1 VPSAYDQLRSETPEF
16 REVDPNA
23 TAFMQDVQGLLRQ
36 GEIAKA
42 LRRVQVGLATGSY
55 GPAGSLGGRV
65 LGYFSDDPET
75 AAQRAAGR
83 EAMQW
88 LNDPAN
94 ERMLLE
100 NPDLILLAA
109 EDPISFVARAGS
121 GQMIADLARKDAEA
135 VAEERAA
142 AGITSTKDSFGAR
155 LARGD
160 QEPGMTTG
168 TPIYEQR
175 IASLVP
181 TSTETPDETGV
192 EEQAAPTAEQRIV
205 DLLPTPTETS
215 DETGGDGTGTRD
227 LRARAED
234 RIKLFQD
241 LFGSDEPTARDR
253 AMQFAMIGL
262 AIAAGQSP
270 NALTNI
276 ASGLLAGT
284 QAMTAQEAERRKERR
299 ALRSSAVT
307 SVLDEMETERKA
319 GENPLSKFYGES
331 TSNLE
336 TKHFGNIP
344 QFTPTLPGVM
354 GGLGPIVAGEQ
365 DRIITTYNTLMDES
379 DRLLGLSAEAQSLL
393 DTGDVAGFEGSASRF
408 MSRAAAALPDDI
420 ASALGVDVENQRVSA
435 AQRFDVIQRTLA
447 AQLAPMLLGESGRTI
462 SDADR
467 RRVAEVLGIAIEDK
481 DGLGLNI
488 RGLSSGAFRSEA
500 ELREAISEVQN
511 ILQRNRKEV
520 EDEFSMLSNRIP
532 GFSVTRPETPATTQS
547 GPAPIVLTEEDI
559 TRYGG

>member
-1 VPSAYDQLRSETPEF
+1 MSVMQRKLFANKEARTKLRDMGGIMSSFPELSGEVQRFQAGGGVTPEFIPPVPSAYDQLRSETPEF

-142 AGITSTKDSFGAR
+142 AGVTSAKDSFGAR

-181 TSTETPDETGV
+181 TSAETPDETGD
-192 EEQAAPTAEQRIV
+192 EEQAAPTTEQRIAS
-205 DLLPTPTETS
+205 LIPTPTETG

-227 LRARAED
+227 LRARAEE

-284 QAMTAQEAERRKERR
+284 QAMTAQEAERRK
-299 ALRSSAVT
+299 
-307 SVLDEMETERKA
+307 
-319 GENPLSKFYGES
+319 
-331 TSNLE
+331 
-336 TKHFGNIP
+336 
-344 QFTPTLPGVM
+344 
-354 GGLGPIVAGEQ
+354 
-365 DRIITTYNTLMDES
+365 
-379 DRLLGLSAEAQSLL
+379 
-393 DTGDVAGFEGSASRF
+393 
-408 MSRAAAALPDDI
+408 
-420 ASALGVDVENQRVSA
+420 
-435 AQRFDVIQRTLA
+435 
-447 AQLAPMLLGESGRTI
+447 
-462 SDADR
+462 
-467 RRVAEVLGIAIEDK
+467 
-481 DGLGLNI
+481 
-488 RGLSSGAFRSEA
+488 GAREIRSEA
-500 ELREAISEVQN
+500 ITSVFDELAEERKLTREQREKLLSQQEEIATMWQSVYQEARKDAITTGVTDPEAAN
-511 ILQRNRKEV
+511 IYATKAANAWAQTRYPDLYPEGGQEPLFTAPPLAPDERQRIGQDIIERLRKENRSDAEIARLMRQV
-520 EDEFSMLSNRIP
+520 DIDPAEF
-532 GFSVTRPETPATTQS
+532 G
-547 GPAPIVLTEEDI
+547 I
-559 TRYGG
+559 TDG